1 MESPNAEVGGQMLE
15 GIEHITTLAKGEF
28 NKDLEL
34 LHHKLITTKL
44 VFDWHWIV
52 GCCIALF
59 AAVSSN
65 IGLNLQRLS
74 HLENQFFDPFAK
86 VKREKPASKQTGV
99 CSRPRWVLGISLMI
113 LASLADFAALS
124 FAAQSLVASLGSL
137 SLVANALIAPLIVRE
152 KITSREWKAIG
163 LICIGDACCILFG
176 QHKSEVYTLE
186 ALMDL
191 YGEAPFIAYAIIM
204 ALAIVSIWF
213 SIYWIETAYAPPS
226 TTTVL
231 TTTTSAE
238 DDHRTSMSSELSER
252 STRSN
257 RSNRSNH
264 FPDEEQASEIHAY
277 SFTYDPNGCIAK
289 YHRFSH
295 AMLSGILGAQSVL
308 LGKSTAELIKT
319 LVAGRGNLFLHLG
332 TYVILISMVTCIVTQ
347 VHYLNEALKRVEAT
361 IVVPVFQTF
370 WTLVSVVGGMVM

>member
-1 MESPNAEVGGQMLE
+1 MSVNSETINFSSTHNTMWADAEIGGQMTE
-15 GIEHITTLAKGEF
+15 GIEHISTLAKSEF
-28 NKDLEL
+28 NKDLAL
-34 LHHKLITTKL
+34 LHHKLLSTKL
-44 VFDWHWIV
+44 IFDWHWIV

-74 HLENQFFDPFAK
+74 HLENQYYDPFAQR
-86 VKREKPASKQTGV
+86 KREKPAAEQVGV
-99 CSRPRWVLGISLMI
+99 CARPRWVAGISLMI
-113 LASLADFAALS
+113 VASLADFAALS

-176 QHKSEVYTLE
+176 QHKSEVYTLH

-191 YGEAPFIAYAIIM
+191 YGEVPFILYAVVMCI
-204 ALAIVSIWF
+204 AIVSIWS
-213 SIYWIETAYAPPS
+213 SIYWIETVYAPCA
-226 TTTVL
+226 VGN
-231 TTTTSAE
+231 AE
-238 DDHRTSMSSELSER
+238 LVAPTGSY
-252 STRSN
+252 
-257 RSNRSNH
+257 
-264 FPDEEQASEIHAY
+264 A
-277 SFTYDPNGCIAK
+277 FTYPANGNIAK

-319 LVAGRGNLFLHLG
+319 LIAGRGNLFLHVG
-332 TYVILISMVTCIVTQ
+332 TYVILLSMGLCIYFQ
-347 VHYLNEALKRVEAT
+347 VYYLNEALKRVEAT

-370 WTLVSVVGGMVM
+370 WTLISVVGGMVM

>member
-1 MESPNAEVGGQMLE
+1 MWADAEIGGQMTE

-28 NKDLEL
+28 NKDIAI
-34 LHHKLITTKL
+34 LHKKIMNTKL

-65 IGLNLQRLS
+65 VGLNLQRLS
-74 HLENQFFDPFAK
+74 HLENQFVDPFAK
-86 VKREKPASKQTGV
+86 KKKEKPASKQVGV
-99 CSRPRWVLGISLMI
+99 CLRPRWILGISLMI

-137 SLVANALIAPLIVRE
+137 SLVANALIAPLIVKE

-176 QHKSEVYTLE
+176 QHKSEVYTLN

-191 YGEAPFIAYAIIM
+191 YGETPFIVYAIFICI
-204 ALAIVSIWF
+204 AIVTIWS
-213 SIYWIETAYAPPS
+213 SIYWIETVYAPIQSLES
-226 TTTVL
+226 TQ
-231 TTTTSAE
+231 E
-238 DDHRTSMSSELSER
+238 
-252 STRSN
+252 
-257 RSNRSNH
+257 
-264 FPDEEQASEIHAY
+264 EEQSAGRISMGSDHSLRSDDSQNQQQVDSHAFA
-277 SFTYDPNGCIAK
+277 FTYNPNGCTAK

-319 LVAGRGNLFLHLG
+319 LVAGRGNLFLHFG
-332 TYVILISMVTCIVTQ
+332 TYVILITMVTCIFCQ

-370 WTLVSVVGGMVM
+370 WTLVSVLGGMVM